1 MARPRALH
9 VLAVLV
15 PLAGAPALASEAASR
30 FHCQVT
36 GIERL
41 AAMAPDGGAAEL
53 SRFTCRVKGGP
64 LDGFVATGTNLWGG
78 RLRDGL
84 LLGSLVVARKAHS
97 VVVYEVQQVTRRA
110 RAPGSDARS
119 WEGQGTGVYKLATG
133 AVAHLAGKSFHSIAR
148 SAGPGAFTIETVVGR
163 RLDPAVSRGSRTPLP
178 LPPPRRAAATRRP
191 PPCGRACPPRRTP
204 RRKSPRRR

>member
-9 VLAVLV
+9 VLAFLL
-15 PLAGAPALASEAASR
+15 PLAAAPVLASEAASR

-36 GIERL
+36 GTETL
-41 AAMAPDGGAAEL
+41 AGLAPDGGTAEL

-97 VVVYEVQQVTRRA
+97 IVVYEVQEVTRRA
-110 RAPGSDARS
+110 RPPGADARS

-133 AVAHLAGKSFHSIAR
+133 VAAHLTGKSFHSIAR
-148 SAGPGAFTIETVVGR
+148 SAGPGAFTIETVVE
-163 RLDPAVSRGSRTPLP
+163 DD
-178 LPPPRRAAATRRP
+178 
-191 PPCGRACPPRRTP
+191 
-204 RRKSPRRR
+204 